1 MWRPAEE
8 RLPRARERAWW
19 PRRLRVIHAVCALCA
34 ACVVLAGCALGAHE
48 RERHSD
54 TPATSWHYTLTLDEA
69 LTRLD
74 ARVCFHGVVPRE
86 LRAGK
91 DEAAAHLSY
100 ARWLGPG
107 AVRRL
112 KVVRGRIQ
120 LLEDTR
126 DGCVAYGVDLR
137 ETGSLDA
144 AVRRIGRDVLASPN
158 VWLWRPELRSKDA
171 HATIAL
177 ELPAKLGAL
186 LPWPTRNGLTVLDA
200 EAFRFDS
207 YAAFGRFERIVGS
220 EGGVAIE
227 AVVVSGKLKVD
238 RAAILRWLR
247 ASVRVASLSDGR
259 FPRERLTAIVVPTP
273 ASTEP
278 VLFGMV
284 ARGGGASVLLLVN
297 DKASEREL
305 LADWVLPH
313 ELAHLLLPFVDRGQ
327 AWLSEGFAT
336 YYQEVLLARAGTI
349 SERVAMSRIA
359 RSLRG
364 ASVEDPGGSVIT
376 LQPQTQATYD
386 FRKIYWGGAAYWLR
400 VDVELRRRT
409 SGHVTVDSVLAKL
422 RDEDRERGVWSMLGL
437 IERLDALAGTP
448 VFSSVLHEAQ
458 RQEFPAFEDLLLDLG
473 VRGQG
478 DAIELDDAAGSADI
492 RRAIFA
498 GPSTA
503 DHLPLTRDG
512 SQAP

>member
-1 MWRPAEE
+1 MWRRGAE
-8 RLPRARERAWW
+8 RLVEGRSWWSTWQRAWW
-19 PRRLRVIHAVCALCA
+19 PQSTRLVHAVAALCA
-34 ACVVLAGCALGAHE
+34 AGVVLTGCALGTHE
-48 RERHSD
+48 RERHPAA
-54 TPATSWHYTLTLDEA
+54 PATSWHYELQLDAA
-69 LTRLD
+69 LTRID

-91 DEAAAHLSY
+91 DEAAAHLLY

-144 AVRRIGRDVLASPN
+144 AVRRVGRDVLASPN

-177 ELPAKLGAL
+177 ALPPKLSAL
-186 LPWPTRNGLTVLDA
+186 LPWPTRDGLAVLDA

-207 YAAFGRFERIVGS
+207 YAAFGRFERIVGR
-220 EGGVAIE
+220 EGGVEIE
-227 AVVVSGKLKVD
+227 AVVVSGKLKLD
-238 RAAILRWLR
+238 HDAILRWLR
-247 ASVRVASLSDGR
+247 TSVRVASRSDGH

-273 ASTEP
+273 ASAEP

-297 DKASEREL
+297 DQATEAAL

-349 SERVAMSRIA
+349 SERVAVSRIA

-364 ASVEDPGGSVIT
+364 AAGQDPGGSVIA
-376 LQPQTQATYD
+376 LQPETQATYD
-386 FRKIYWGGAAYWLR
+386 FRKIYWGGASYWLR

-422 RDEDRERGVWSMLGL
+422 RDEDRERGVWTMSGL
-437 IERLDALAGTP
+437 IERLDTLAGTP

-458 RQEFPAFEDLLLDLG
+458 RQEFPAFEDVLSELG
-473 VRGQG
+473 VRGDG
-478 DAIELDDAAGSADI
+478 ERIELDDAAALADI

-498 GPSTA
+498 GP
-503 DHLPLTRDG
+503 
-512 SQAP
+512 